1 MFFFNI
7 VKAGKKLG
15 LDLKKIPY
23 TYRILMENILRQ
35 RKSDTKVLKNLSK
48 REYGKEIYFYPSRVL
63 MQDYTGVP
71 AIADL
76 AAMRDR
82 IAENKKDPELINP
95 IVPVSLVIDHSISV
109 DSSSKKKSIQ
119 INVKNEFL
127 KNKERYEILKWAQ
140 KSLKNFTLF
149 PPGSGICHQINI
161 EYISDIVTKKKNLLY
176 FDSVVGTDSHTTM
189 VNALSVLGWGVGGIE
204 AEAVMLGQPISLR
217 LPEVV
222 GVKLTGKLN
231 DGLTATDLVLTI
243 TEKLRK
249 INVVGKFVEFFGRG
263 IENLSLSERSTIS
276 NMAPE
281 YGATCGFF
289 PVDNETLK
297 YLKVTGRDKKKYK
310 LLKSFVR
317 NKCYGMT
324 KIVIRLNIIKY

>member
-1 MFFFNI
+1 
-7 VKAGKKLG
+7 
-15 LDLKKIPY
+15 
-23 TYRILMENILRQ
+23 MENILRQ

-161 EYISDIVTKKKNLLY
+161 EYISDIVTKKKTYYILILL
-176 FDSVVGTDSHTTM
+176 
-189 VNALSVLGWGVGGIE
+189 
-204 AEAVMLGQPISLR
+204 
-217 LPEVV
+217 
-222 GVKLTGKLN
+222 
-231 DGLTATDLVLTI
+231 
-243 TEKLRK
+243 
-249 INVVGKFVEFFGRG
+249 
-263 IENLSLSERSTIS
+263 
-276 NMAPE
+276 
-281 YGATCGFF
+281 
-289 PVDNETLK
+289 
-297 YLKVTGRDKKKYK
+297 
-310 LLKSFVR
+310 
-317 NKCYGMT
+317 
-324 KIVIRLNIIKY
+324 

>member
-1 MFFFNI
+1 MSKETNNFSDTIQIDKKKYVFFNI

-161 EYISDIVTKKKNLLY
+161 EYISDIVTKKKTYYILILL
-176 FDSVVGTDSHTTM
+176 
-189 VNALSVLGWGVGGIE
+189 
-204 AEAVMLGQPISLR
+204 
-217 LPEVV
+217 
-222 GVKLTGKLN
+222 
-231 DGLTATDLVLTI
+231 
-243 TEKLRK
+243 
-249 INVVGKFVEFFGRG
+249 
-263 IENLSLSERSTIS
+263 
-276 NMAPE
+276 
-281 YGATCGFF
+281 
-289 PVDNETLK
+289 
-297 YLKVTGRDKKKYK
+297 
-310 LLKSFVR
+310 
-317 NKCYGMT
+317 
-324 KIVIRLNIIKY
+324 